1 MVRLPSLTRMIL
13 LCGFFAAVA
22 YAQTFLTALPKI
34 TLGQYRAMDTLD
46 NHTIF
51 FSTTPIPNKSW
62 VFRIDYIHG
71 K

>member
-22 YAQTFLTALPKI
+22 YAQTLTALPKI